1 MFRKI
6 KAWLAIVRST
16 IILCRSLNT
25 VYKESRIEAKN
36 HGISASL
43 RREIR
48 ERVERTN
55 AEEQAERNSETI
67 TRALNAMEVREGLG
81 QSLVEP
87 IRRALEYQGV
97 GRRLLMVDE
106 FPEAVLRYHDE
117 TQRIVF
123 RENRYINGVW
133 IDPYGYVISR
143 IYAAPKCINHSKRKG
158 LQKTKIWVI

>member
-1 MFRKI
+1 MIMRS
-6 KAWLAIVRST
+6 IVA
-16 IILCRSLNT
+16 LCAALRT
-25 VYKESRIEAKN
+25 AYKESRIEVKHN
-36 HGISASL
+36 IKGGLSENL
-43 RREIR
+43 RRSITDRLEAAAR
-48 ERVERTN
+48 EENAERVIYD
-55 AEEQAERNSETI
+55 AIAS
-67 TRALNAMEVREGLG
+67 AEVRSQFGAAM
-81 QSLVEP
+81 VEP